1 MDLTNKSTAQLKAE
15 RRKASRKL
23 RAVGDKSVKQSDG
36 LLKQQKRAEAQMGKR
51 ITLGD
56 KVAQG
61 DRAAAKERR
70 KLNDTWY
77 NRESNN
83 MGDYFKKDQG
93 LNRVG
98 RPSVSRKALAAYTLE
113 ALKK

>member
-1 MDLTNKSTAQLKAE
+1 MNLTNKSTAQVKAE

-23 RAVGDKSVKQSDG
+23 RAVGDKSVKQKDG
-36 LLKQQKRAEAQMGKR
+36 LLKQQQRAEAQMGKR
-51 ITLGD
+51 IALAD

-61 DRAAAKERR
+61 DHAAAKEKR

-93 LNRVG
+93 LDRVG
-98 RPSVSRKALAAYTLE
+98 RPSVSHKALTAYTIE